1 MSLRDLFGRGEK
13 GRPVEK
19 LLRLLEINKALSAQQ
34 ELLPLLDAIVDAAL
48 GLLGAERGFVVLEE
62 GGALDVKCA
71 RTLDR
76 EPVRKPGTKI
86 SSSIVRLVIERRE
99 SLRVDDAGAEDALSA
114 AGSVVELKLRSVLAV
129 PLFGP
134 SGVRGCLYIDN
145 RFARGSF
152 DAADQSVLEAFAD
165 QAAIALT
172 NAQLRAQARLAE
184 QRLVAAN
191 EDLRREL
198 EVAERELTRVRAS
211 LEPAPERSALRHPYE
226 EVVGQSEPVR
236 RALHLLDR
244 VMDGEFP
251 VLLSGES
258 GTGKELAARALHR
271 YGPRAKGPFVAL
283 NCAAIPANLVES
295 ELFGFERG
303 AFTGADRARAG
314 AFESARGGVL
324 FLDEVGELPLDVQAK
339 LLRVLQD
346 ASFRPIGASH
356 DRRADVRIVAATN
369 RALADEVEAGRFRG
383 DLYYRIRVVEVPLP
397 ALRERPEDIDQLVP
411 VLLARA
417 GRPDLVLSAEAFAVL
432 RAHPWPDNVRQLENE
447 ITRVAALSS
456 GSPVRAEEL
465 QLPAAAR
472 SAPAARGLAGLSLE
486 QIEERAIR
494 ETLELTR
501 GSRTEAARLLGLP
514 RRTFYSRLKK
524 YGLD

>member
-19 LLRLLEINKALSAQQ
+19 LLRLLDINKALSAQQ
-34 ELLPLLDAIVDAAL
+34 ELEPLLDAIVDAAL

-62 GGALDVKCA
+62 GGVLDVTCA
-71 RTLDR
+71 RTIDR
-76 EPVRKPGTKI
+76 ETVRKAASKI
-86 SSSIVRLVIERRE
+86 SSSIVRLVVERRE
-99 SLRVDDAGAEDALSA
+99 SLRVDDAGAEDALA
-114 AGSVVELKLRSVLAV
+114 HAGSVVELRLRSVLAV
-129 PLFGP
+129 PLVGP
-134 SGVRGCLYIDN
+134 AGVRGCLYVDN

-152 DAADQSVLEAFAD
+152 DAADQAVLEAFAD

-172 NAQLRAQARLAE
+172 NAELRAEARAAE
-184 QRLVAAN
+184 QRLQMAN
-191 EDLRREL
+191 ADLRREL
-198 EVAERELTRVRAS
+198 EVAERELVRARAA
-211 LEPAPERSALRHPYE
+211 LPPAPARSELRHPYE
-226 EVVGQSEPVR
+226 EIVGESEALR

-244 VMDGEFP
+244 VMDAEFP

-271 YGPRAKGPFVAL
+271 HGPRSRGPFVAL
-283 NCAAIPANLVES
+283 NCAAIPASLVES

-324 FLDEVGELPLDVQAK
+324 FLDEIGELPLDVQAK

-346 ASFRPIGASH
+346 GSFRPIGATQ
-356 DRRADVRIVAATN
+356 DRRADVRVVAATN
-369 RALADEVEAGRFRG
+369 RRLVEEVEAGRFRA
-383 DLYYRIRVVEVPLP
+383 DLYYRVRVVEVPLP
-397 ALRERPEDIDQLVP
+397 ALRERPEDIDRLVP
-411 VLLARA
+411 VMLSRA
-417 GRPDLVLSAEAFAVL
+417 GRPELALTPEALAKL
-432 RAHPWPDNVRQLENE
+432 RAHPWPGNVRQLENE

-456 GSPVRAEEL
+456 GAPVRAEDL
-465 QLPAAAR
+465 QLPDGAR
-472 SAPAARGLAGLSLE
+472 RSGLGRSLAGSTLE
-486 QIEERAIR
+486 EIEERAIR

-501 GSRTEAARLLGLP
+501 GSRTEAAKLLGLP

-524 YGLD
+524 YGLA